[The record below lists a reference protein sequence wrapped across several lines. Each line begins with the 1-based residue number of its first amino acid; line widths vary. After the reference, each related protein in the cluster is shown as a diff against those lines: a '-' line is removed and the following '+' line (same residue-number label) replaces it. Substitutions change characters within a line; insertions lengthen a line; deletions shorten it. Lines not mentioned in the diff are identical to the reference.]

1 MTDQNEIT
9 QAAERL
15 AAVCESSWIAIDIGT
30 DAVAVIAADVLADLR
45 TVLAALAAADGPQW
59 REKPTVAG
67 LWWIP
72 LRGVERIREQ
82 HLPSWAENIEP
93 IYGPLPDQPKG
104 GA

>member
-1 MTDQNEIT
+1 LEANRYSHAPVGMVQWTKDVT
-9 QAAERL
+9 LLAKYGYERF
-15 AAVCESSWIAIDIGT
+15 AAV
-30 DAVAVIAADVLADLR
+30 
-45 TVLAALAAADGPQW
+45 DGPLW
-59 REKPTVAG
+59 RDKPTVAG

-72 LRGVERIREQ
+72 SRGVEQIREQ